1 MATPP
6 AAAGAAKGGD
16 TGTALACATLAQL
29 RPGAV
34 RYDLSVPAQLLH
46 PASALQLYG
55 ALLGAPRFAT
65 ACIKQQA
72 AVLVRARHHSV
83 APASSAA
90 RSTAAAESGT
100 MRRCCT
106 VLVLAPD

>member
-6 AAAGAAKGGD
+6 AAANGGD
-16 TGTALACATLAQL
+16 TGAALACATLAQL

-55 ALLGAPRFAT
+55 ALLGAPRVV
-65 ACIKQQA
+65 A
-72 AVLVRARHHSV
+72 APYTKHASFLVPARHF
-83 APASSAA
+83 PALVSGAA
-90 RSTAAAESGT
+90 RSTAAAASGT
-100 MRRCCT
+100 LCRCRA
-106 VLVLAPD
+106 VHVVAPD

>member
-6 AAAGAAKGGD
+6 AATGAAKGGD

-55 ALLGAPRFAT
+55 ALLGAPRCAT
-65 ACIKQQA
+65 ACTKHAPVI
-72 AVLVRARHHSV
+72 LVWRRHSV

-90 RSTAAAESGT
+90 RSTAAVVSGT
-100 MRRCCT
+100 MCRCRA
-106 VLVLAPD
+106 VLVVAPD

>member
-1 MATPP
+1 MATPQ

-16 TGTALACATLAQL
+16 TGAALACATLAQL

-55 ALLGAPRFAT
+55 ALLGAPRIAT
-65 ACIKQQA
+65 ACTKHA
-72 AVLVRARHHSV
+72 ELSSSGGRCHPV
-83 APASSAA
+83 ALTTSAA
-90 RSTAAAESGT
+90 RSTASA
-100 MRRCCT
+100 R
-106 VLVLAPD
+106 AP

>member
-6 AAAGAAKGGD
+6 DAAGAAKGGD

-55 ALLGAPRFAT
+55 ALLGASSFAT
-65 ACIKQQA
+65 ACIKHEP
-72 AVLVRARHHSV
+72 VPLIWRRHSV

-100 MRRCCT
+100 MRRCRA

>member
-1 MATPP
+1 MASPP

-55 ALLGAPRFAT
+55 ALLGAPRCAT
-65 ACIKQQA
+65 ACTKHAPAI
-72 AVLVRARHHSV
+72 LVRRRHSV

-90 RSTAAAESGT
+90 RSTTAVVSGT
-100 MRRCCT
+100 MCRCRA
-106 VLVLAPD
+106 VLVVAPD